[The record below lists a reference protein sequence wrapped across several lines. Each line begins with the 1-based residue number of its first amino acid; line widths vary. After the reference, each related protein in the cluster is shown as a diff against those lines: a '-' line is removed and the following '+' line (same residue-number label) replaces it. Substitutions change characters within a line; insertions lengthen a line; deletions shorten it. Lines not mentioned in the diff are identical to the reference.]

1 MIRSRIPGP
10 RTPAAYARAL
20 REFQRSL
27 PHGLTHLAR
36 TYGDVCAFGF
46 GPARTVFLFGPA
58 ANERVLGDPD
68 TFVFT
73 GAYDMLLP
81 IAGDTALVVT
91 DGAPH
96 DRVRRAAR
104 PAFGRAAVER
114 ATRLIVDQV
123 DAAARAWTPGRRIDV
138 YQELREAVRTA
149 MIRAFCGPELA
160 RRRPELTAHLDRIH
174 DLMDYPLPRQLLA
187 WKLPGRARR
196 RALDGVAGVESLVYA
211 EIARRRRETAPGQT
225 PDGDD
230 LIGVMLRARADDGSA
245 MTDQEIRDMVVSALI
260 AGYDPV
266 SSGVGWAVY
275 HLVSEPGVWETARE
289 ETARVLGDRPA
300 TPADARRLH
309 YLGRVV
315 YESMRLHPPV
325 TMSPRRA
332 LRAFTHD
339 AHTVP
344 AGSLVAVSQY
354 VTHRL
359 PHLWP
364 DPDAFRPERW
374 DREQPGHRMPT
385 PFEYFPYG
393 YGTRRCI
400 GSGLAAL
407 VVPAVLSR
415 LVQSTSLELLTTDPQ
430 PAGIPALFPRDG
442 LIARVTTRTP
452 AVHS

>member
-1 MIRSRIPGP
+1 MTRRSRIPGP

-46 GPARTVFLFGPA
+46 GPARTVFLFGPT
-58 ANERVLGDPD
+58 ANARILGDPD

-81 IAGDTALVVT
+81 IAGDTALVTT
-91 DGAPH
+91 DGAAH

-114 ATRLIVDQV
+114 ATRLIVDEV
-123 DAAARAWTPGRRIDV
+123 DTTVRAWTPGRRVDV
-138 YQELREAVRTA
+138 YQELREAVRAA

-160 RRRPELTAHLDRIH
+160 RRSRELTSHLDRVH
-174 DLMDYPLPRQLLA
+174 ELMDYPLPRQLVA
-187 WKLPGRARR
+187 WRLPGRARR
-196 RALDGVAGVESLVYA
+196 RALDGVAGVEALVYA
-211 EIARRRRETAPGQT
+211 EIARRRRDTDAGT
-225 PDGDD
+225 PEGDD

-275 HLVSEPGVWETARE
+275 HLVSDPAVWEAARE
-289 ETARVLGDRPA
+289 ETARVLGDAPA
-300 TPADARRLH
+300 TPGDARRLH
-309 YLGRVV
+309 HLNRVV
-315 YESMRLHPPV
+315 HESMRLHPPV

-332 LRAFTHD
+332 LRSFTHD
-339 AHTVP
+339 GHTVP

-354 VTHRL
+354 ITHRQ
-359 PHLWP
+359 PELWP

-374 DREQPGHRMPT
+374 DRDQPGHRAPT

-407 VVPAVLSR
+407 VVPTVLSR
-415 LVQSTSLELLTTDPQ
+415 VVQRASLELLVTDPQ
-430 PAGIPALFPRDG
+430 PAGIPALFPKDG
-442 LIARVTTRTP
+442 LPARVGRTP
-452 AVHS
+452 AVRP